1 MMSVVMGALVAQ
13 AALNDLEKEMVGR
26 YTGEMQIAQ
35 DEESDDGIPMTFSYV
50 FEFKRDKTFTI
61 DIIMDKTE
69 KFELDVSE
77 AENAEEKARLANYS
91 NTLIYHAKQ
100 TIAGRWSCTTH
111 SITLTDAVAGKL
123 TASVKAQIDDEI
135 SKSIIANQ
143 DLNEMLGV
151 IFDEKVESLVGVGKK
166 SFGVSF
172 NDAMTFLEAMQ
183 EGGASYYL
191 YLED

>member
-50 FEFKRDKTFTI
+50 FEFKSDKTFTI

-91 NTLIYHAKQ
+91 NTLVCLA
-100 TIAGRWSCTTH
+100 W
-111 SITLTDAVAGKL
+111 
-123 TASVKAQIDDEI
+123 
-135 SKSIIANQ
+135 
-143 DLNEMLGV
+143 
-151 IFDEKVESLVGVGKK
+151 
-166 SFGVSF
+166 
-172 NDAMTFLEAMQ
+172 
-183 EGGASYYL
+183 
-191 YLED
+191 

>member
-91 NTLIYHAKQ
+91 NTLVYHAKQ

-111 SITLTDAVAGKL
+111 SITLTDAVAGNL